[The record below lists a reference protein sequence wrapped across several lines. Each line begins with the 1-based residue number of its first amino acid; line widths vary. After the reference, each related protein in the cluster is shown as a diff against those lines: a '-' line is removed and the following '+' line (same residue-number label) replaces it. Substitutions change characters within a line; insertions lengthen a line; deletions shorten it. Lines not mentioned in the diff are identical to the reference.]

1 MTSASAFLKNLWAEL
16 SRETK
21 IEFAIRVE
29 AKQTFIQN
37 RKQSWRCDNSTD
49 MRSGEADN
57 DCVNL
62 IIRQKHSGI
71 LQEIAGKMLLYWI

>member
-1 MTSASAFLKNLWAEL
+1 MSGIVEKDKN
-16 SRETK
+16 SIGYPRY
-21 IEFAIRVE
+21 

-57 DCVNL
+57 HDVNL
-62 IIRQKHSGI
+62 IIRQKHSDI
-71 LQEIAGKMLLYWI
+71 LQEIAGKMLLYWT